1 VELSS
6 RFLWT
11 LQLKHYRTLR
21 PSSRRRPLFNIRSTT
36 DFGQRQTLGS
46 QSSHHSFSLASS
58 FRCACRLWFVAG
70 AIVMAIVL
78 YAQASSE
85 LRSADLILANAA
97 YLELVTFPSVSSLAE
112 LLSNLDPQPKS
123 QGEWMGAIVG
133 GLALLGLFEESDHAL
148 KDLRCDAVAQRH
160 DAAHPEK

>member
-1 VELSS
+1 
-6 RFLWT
+6 
-11 LQLKHYRTLR
+11 
-21 PSSRRRPLFNIRSTT
+21 
-36 DFGQRQTLGS
+36 
-46 QSSHHSFSLASS
+46 
-58 FRCACRLWFVAG
+58 
-70 AIVMAIVL
+70 MAIVL